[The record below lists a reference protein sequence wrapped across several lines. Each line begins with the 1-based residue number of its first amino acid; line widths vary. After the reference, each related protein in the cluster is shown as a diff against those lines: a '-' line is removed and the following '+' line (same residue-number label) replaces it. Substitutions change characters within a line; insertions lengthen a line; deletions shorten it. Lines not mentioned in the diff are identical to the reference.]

1 METLDVKIISRG
13 KEKKGEETS
22 LKTSLQEK
30 AKEMEE
36 IRKPF
41 ILELERKRKELKR
54 IEECKC
60 MFSGLGTV
68 PLRDLK
74 QGNYTVLTAK
84 KQETRFG
91 KQYKLLIRDGDSTYV
106 QGVPIKPHDKEF

>member
-13 KEKKGEETS
+13 KERKKEETS
-22 LKTSLQEK
+22 LKTSLQEE

-41 ILELERKRKELKR
+41 LLELERKRKELKR

-74 QGNYTVLTAK
+74 QGKYTVLTAK
-84 KQETRFG
+84 KTRN
-91 KQYKLLIRDGDSTYV
+91 KIWKTV
-106 QGVPIKPHDKEF
+106 QTVN